1 MQAMKMTTIIEARGL
16 TKNYGDTPALR
27 GIDLNVQAGRIVG
40 LIGPNGSGKTTAI
53 KAILGLTGFD
63 GELKVLGKDP
73 RTERNDLMNEVC
85 FIADVAVLPRWIKV
99 SQALDFVAGVHPRFD
114 RKRAEEFL
122 AKTDIRLDRRVRQLS
137 KGMVTQLHLALILA
151 IDARLLVLD
160 EPTLGLD
167 LLFRRSFYDNLLNDY
182 FDKERTI
189 LVTTHQVEE
198 IENILTDVIFLQR
211 GKVMLDSP
219 MDMLGE
225 RYLQLVPAA
234 GNVDAARA
242 LKPFY
247 EREVFGRVAML
258 YDARKAAEL
267 EPLGETRVPSVAD
280 LFVAIMGD
288 RGAGTGAAG
297 AKEAA

>member
-1 MQAMKMTTIIEARGL
+1 MTTIIEARGL
-16 TKNYGDTPALR
+16 TKNYGDTQALR
-27 GIDLNVQAGRIVG
+27 GVDLNVQPGRIVG
-40 LIGPNGSGKTTAI
+40 LIGPNGAGKTSLI
-53 KAILGLTGFD
+53 KAVLGLTSFH
-63 GELKVLGKDP
+63 GELKVVGRDP
-73 RTERNDLMNEVC
+73 RTERDALMNEVC

-122 AKTDIRLDRRVRQLS
+122 AKTDIRMDRKVRQLS

-198 IENILTDVIFLQR
+198 IENILTDVIFIQH
-211 GKVMLDSP
+211 GKIVLDSP
-219 MDMLGE
+219 MESLGD
-225 RYLQLVPAA
+225 RFTQLVPAP
-234 GNVDAARA
+234 GNVERARA
-242 LKPFY
+242 LKPIQ
-247 EREVFGRVAML
+247 ERDVFGRAAML
-258 YDARKAAEL
+258 FDGARREELAA
-267 EPLGETRVPSVAD
+267 LGEVRTPSVAD
-280 LFVAIMGD
+280 LFVAMMSPPD
-288 RGAGTGAAG
+288 SAA
-297 AKEAA
+297 AARKEAA